1 MSGSE
6 IIDEPNAAV
15 PKAVMEVELTPGVVF
30 PDWAAVTL
38 EAARRALAGSVAC
51 QNMASRWANLDDHE
65 DRVRRAILRHY
76 LEAGVAPSF
85 HDLAEAT
92 GLDAEPVIERLAQ
105 RDIIALDGTGQTI
118 AGAYP
123 FTDRHSGHQ
132 VHVGDTTVNAMCAID
147 ALGVGAM
154 CRRDVTI
161 TSTCAGCAAPIGVI
175 THDRGRALEAVSPD
189 HAVVWMGLT
198 YDGVC
203 AANSLCREF
212 NFYCSDDHLEAED
225 QGGMVCHRLSLDEAL
240 EVGRAIF
247 TPLLA

>member
-1 MSGSE
+1 MGISE
-6 IIDEPNAAV
+6 IIDTAD
-15 PKAVMEVELTPGVVF
+15 AVMEVELTPGVVF
-30 PDWAAVTL
+30 PDWSAVTS

-51 QNMASRWANLDDHE
+51 QNTASRWANLDDHE

-76 LEAGVAPSF
+76 LDAAVAPSF
-85 HDLAEAT
+85 DELATAT
-92 GLDAEPVIERLAQ
+92 GLDVGPVVERLAQ
-105 RDIIALDGTGQTI
+105 RDIIALDGTGRTI

-132 VHVGDTTVNAMCAID
+132 VHVGDASINAMCAID

-175 THDRGRALEAVSPD
+175 TSDRGRAIEAVSPD

-198 YDGVC
+198 YDGAC

-212 NFYCSDDHLEAED
+212 NFFCSDDHLEAAVQAD
-225 QGGMVCHRLSLDEAL
+225 MVGHRLSLDEAL